1 MSYLNKTILVTNI
14 EALRKEQGLS
24 QAEFAA
30 KIDMS
35 QPNYSRA
42 ISENNSQC
50 FTTEQLYNIAT
61 EFNVSIDSLMGLKQN
76 HTDREICSLFTSL
89 LEQRKLV
96 KVDYTRE
103 EWVYTPFTN
112 DGFPDCHQEKEK
124 INYPAF
130 IFPNYYDRGPREAF
144 TEEQIENLEYDALYF
159 GNEDKSNQQINAY
172 FDKFLSLYE
181 IHLVKKIPDD
191 AYQKVVEEFLNNLK

>member
-1 MSYLNKTILVTNI
+1 MSCLNKTILVTNI

-50 FTTEQLYNIAT
+50 FTTEQLYNIAK

-103 EWVYTPFTN
+103 EWVHTPFTN
-112 DGFPDCHQEKEK
+112 AGLHECH
-124 INYPAF
+124 
-130 IFPNYYDRGPREAF
+130 
-144 TEEQIENLEYDALYF
+144 
-159 GNEDKSNQQINAY
+159 
-172 FDKFLSLYE
+172 
-181 IHLVKKIPDD
+181 
-191 AYQKVVEEFLNNLK
+191 